1 MIGVDIAQIS
11 RIKSAINN
19 AAFKNRVFTAKEQE
33 YCDGRPHPEN
43 SYAGI
48 FCAKE
53 AASKAVGTGFGK
65 SIMPL
70 DIEVDHDA
78 LGAPVL
84 AFHGNARAVFEKY
97 DAHVSI
103 SHDGEYAISTVLLI
117 AKQDR

>member
-11 RIKSAINN
+11 RIRSAINSD
-19 AAFKNRVFTAKEQE
+19 AFRNRVFTAKEQE
-33 YCDGRPHPEN
+33 YCDGNAHSEN

-53 AASKAVGTGFGK
+53 AASKAIGTGFGK
-65 SIMPL
+65 GIMPT

-84 AFHGNARAVFEKY
+84 MFYGNARAVFEKY
-97 DAHVSI
+97 RAHVSI

>member
-1 MIGVDIAQIS
+1 MIGVDITQIS
-11 RIKSAINN
+11 RIRSAINSD
-19 AAFKNRVFTAKEQE
+19 AFKNRVFTAREQE
-33 YCDGRPHPEN
+33 YCDGRAHSEN

-48 FCAKE
+48 FSAKE

-65 SIMPL
+65 TIMPL

-84 AFHGNARAVFEKY
+84 VFNGNARAVFEKY

-103 SHDGEYAISTVLLI
+103 SHDGEYAIATVLLTE
-117 AKQDR
+117 R